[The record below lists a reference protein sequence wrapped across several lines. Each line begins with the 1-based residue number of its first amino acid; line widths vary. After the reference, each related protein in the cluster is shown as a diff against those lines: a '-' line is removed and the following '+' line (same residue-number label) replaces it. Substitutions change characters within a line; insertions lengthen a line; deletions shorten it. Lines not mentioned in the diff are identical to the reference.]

1 MVHLLL
7 QLLMGCS
14 ILSASPFALSLASTF
29 ALSLASTR
37 FPQKPF
43 SISLSHYS
51 PFHYFSSSSPSTS
64 TRNTATTKFS
74 AMDNPK
80 NSSQKDFP
88 SGLDEESEQQYSLHS
103 NLLQQFS
110 TISSID
116 KAWIFNS
123 NKDSSSQG
131 MMFSVSQP
139 NLLANKKRT
148 FILSSTVTKRSDDSS
163 VKLQWAPFP
172 VEVSG
177 VSVMVPS
184 PSGLKLLIVRNSE
197 SDGACRFEIWSDS
210 CLEKEFH
217 VPQSKHGSVYTDG
230 WFEGISWN
238 SDETLIAYV
247 AEEPS
252 PAKPTFND
260 QGYKKSGSDDKDS
273 SSWKGQGDWEEDW
286 GETYAGKRQPA
297 LFVINITS
305 GEVQAVKGIDKSL
318 SVGQVVWAP
327 SNEGSAQYL
336 VFVGWS
342 FETRKLG
349 IKYCYNRPCALYV
362 VKAPP
367 ESKTNENEIHSG
379 EDAQALNLTQTISS
393 AFLPR
398 FSPDGKFLVFLS
410 ARSSVD
416 SGAHSATNSLHRI
429 DWPKDVKF
437 DQSAKV
443 HDVIPVVLCA
453 EDDGFPGLYFS
464 SILNDPWLSDG
475 HTLVIPSVWHSSQVL
490 LSVNVLSGQIKRIT
504 PDGSNFS
511 WSLLTL
517 HGNNIF
523 AVSSSPVDIPQ
534 VKYGTFVEKE
544 AGNNEWSWSDVSNP
558 IYKCSD
564 KVSSLL
570 SSLTFSVLKIS
581 VKDASE
587 NSTKG
592 SSKPY
597 EAIFVSSKTKKSDTC
612 DPLIVILHG
621 GPHSVSLSS
630 FSKSHAFLSSLGYS
644 LLIVNYRGSLGFG
657 EEALQSLPG
666 NVGSQDV
673 NDVLTAIDHVIDLG
687 LASPSKIAVLGGS
700 HGGFLTTHLIGQA
713 PEKFVA
719 AAARNPV
726 CNLALMVG
734 TTDIPDW
741 CYVESY
747 GIKGRDKI
755 TEAPSAEDLTLFY
768 SKSPIAHIAKVKTPT
783 VFLLGA
789 QDLRVPISTGLQYA
803 RALKEKGVPVK
814 VILFPNDVHGIERP
828 QSDFES
834 FLSIAAWFNKYCK

>member
-1 MVHLLL
+1 MVI
-7 QLLMGCS
+7 LMGWRTLS
-14 ILSASPFALSLASTF
+14 SVSPVAILSQTFSTH
-29 ALSLASTR
+29 
-37 FPQKPF
+37 FPQNPF
-43 SISLSHYS
+43 STISLSHRS
-51 PFHYFSSSSPSTS
+51 SFHYSSSSSSAKSPIFLL
-64 TRNTATTKFS
+64 TKS
-74 AMDNPK
+74 SSMENPK
-80 NSSQKDFP
+80 TKEFP
-88 SGLDEESEQQYSLHS
+88 LGIDEETEQQYSLHS
-103 NLLQQFS
+103 NLLQQFTS
-110 TISSID
+110 ISSID
-116 KAWIFNS
+116 KSWIFNS
-123 NKDSSSQG
+123 NTG

-139 NLLANKKRT
+139 NLLANKKRK
-148 FILSSTVTKRSDDSS
+148 FILSSTVNKRSDGS
-163 VKLQWAPFP
+163 VGLDWAPFP
-172 VEVSG
+172 VEMTG

-184 PSGLKLLIVRNSE
+184 PSGSKLLIVRNPE
-197 SDGACRFEIWSDS
+197 GDGGCKFEIWSNS
-210 CLEKEFH
+210 CLENEFS
-217 VPQSKHGSVYTDG
+217 VPQSKHGSVYADG

-238 SDETLIAYV
+238 SDETRIAYV

-260 QGYKKSGSDDKDS
+260 QGYKVSGSDDKDS

-327 SNEGSAQYL
+327 SSEGSAQYL

-342 FETRKLG
+342 YETRKLG
-349 IKYCYNRPCALYV
+349 IKYCYNRACALYA
-362 VKAPP
+362 VKAPH
-367 ESKTNENEIHSG
+367 ESKPNENEIQAT
-379 EDAQALNLTQTISS
+379 EDVQALKLTQTISS

-398 FSPDGKFLVFLS
+398 FSPDGNFLVFLS

-429 DWPKDVKF
+429 DWPKDVKLY
-437 DQSAKV
+437 QSAKV

-453 EDDGFPGLYFS
+453 DDDGFPGLYFS
-464 SILNDPWLSDG
+464 SILSDPWLSDG
-475 HTLVIPSVWHSSQVL
+475 HTLIIPSVWHSSQVL
-490 LSVNVLSGQIKRIT
+490 LSVNVFSGQIKRIT
-504 PDGSNFS
+504 PADSNFS

-523 AVSSSPVDIPQ
+523 AVSSSPVDVPQ

-544 AGNNEWSWSDVSNP
+544 GGNSEWRWSDVSNP

-564 KVSSLL
+564 KVRSLL
-570 SSLTFSVLKIS
+570 SSLTFSIMKIS
-581 VKDASE
+581 VKEASE
-587 NSTKG
+587 NPTKG
-592 SSKPY
+592 SCKPY
-597 EAIFVSSKTKKSDTC
+597 ESIFVSSKTKKSDAC
-612 DPLIVILHG
+612 DPLIVVLHG

-630 FSKSHAFLSSLGYS
+630 FSKSQAFLSSLGYS

-666 NVGSQDV
+666 NIGSQDV
-673 NDVLTAIDHVIDLG
+673 NDVLSAIDHVIDLG

-726 CNLALMVG
+726 CNLELMVG

-741 CYVESY
+741 CFVESY
-747 GIKGRDKI
+747 GTNGRDRI

-768 SKSPIAHIAKVKTPT
+768 SKSPIAHLSKVKTPT

-814 VILFPNDVHGIERP
+814 VILFPNDVHGIDRP

>member
-1 MVHLLL
+1 
-7 QLLMGCS
+7 MGLNS
-14 ILSASPFALSLASTF
+14 VSVSLVASTYLRGF
-29 ALSLASTR
+29 
-37 FPQKPF
+37 PF
-43 SISLSHYS
+43 SIS
-51 PFHYFSSSSPSTS
+51 SSSHSPLLSSSNSILNTTS
-64 TRNTATTKFS
+64 KSPISLSTKFS
-74 AMDNPK
+74 SMDNPK
-80 NSSQKDFP
+80 VPPQKEFP
-88 SGLDEESEQQYSLHS
+88 LGIDQETEEQYAFHS
-103 NLLQQFS
+103 NLLQQFTS
-110 TISSID
+110 ISSID
-116 KAWIFNS
+116 KAWLFKS
-123 NKDSSSQG
+123 HTASSEG

-139 NLLANKKRT
+139 NLLANKKRK
-148 FILSSTVTKRSDDSS
+148 FVLSSTVTKRSDGS
-163 VKLQWAPFP
+163 VTLQWAPFP
-172 VEVSG
+172 VEMTG

-184 PSGLKLLIVRNSE
+184 PSGNKLLIVRNAESE
-197 SDGACRFEIWSDS
+197 GPCRFEIWSSS
-210 CLEKEFH
+210 CVEKEFLI
-217 VPQSKHGSVYTDG
+217 PQSKHGSVYADG

-238 SDETLIAYV
+238 SGETHIAYV

-260 QGYKKSGSDDKDS
+260 LGYKKSGSDDKDS
-273 SSWKGQGDWEEDW
+273 GSWKGQGDWEEDW

-327 SNEGSAQYL
+327 SNEDSSQYL

-349 IKYCYNRPCALYV
+349 IKYCYNRPCAVYA
-362 VKAPP
+362 VKALHN
-367 ESKTNENEIHSG
+367 SKTNETEIHST
-379 EDAQALNLTQTISS
+379 EDAQALNLTQIISS
-393 AFLPR
+393 AFFPR

-429 DWPKDVKF
+429 DWPKNMKF
-437 DQSAKV
+437 DQSAEV

-464 SILNDPWLSDG
+464 SIPSDPWLSDG
-475 HTLVIPSVWHSSQVL
+475 HTLIIPSVWHSSQVL
-490 LSVNVLSGQIKRIT
+490 LSVNVLSGQISRIT
-504 PDGSNFS
+504 PADSNSS

-517 HGNNIF
+517 HGDNVF
-523 AVSSSPVDIPQ
+523 AVSSSPVDVPEL
-534 VKYGTFVEKE
+534 KYGTIVEKE
-544 AGNNEWSWSDVSNP
+544 AGIKEWSWSDVSNP

-564 KVSSLL
+564 KVRSLL
-570 SSLTFSVLKIS
+570 SALTFSVMKIS
-581 VKDASE
+581 VKDAYE
-587 NSTKG
+587 NPTKG
-592 SSKPY
+592 ASKPY
-597 EAIFVSSKTKKSDTC
+597 EAIFVSSKTKKSGTC
-612 DPLIVILHG
+612 DPLIVVLHG

-630 FSKSHAFLSSLGYS
+630 FSKSQAFLSSIGYS

-666 NVGSQDV
+666 KIGSQDV
-673 NDVLTAIDHVIDLG
+673 NDVLNAIDHVIDLG

-741 CYVESY
+741 CFVESY
-747 GIKGRDKI
+747 GTKCRDRI

-768 SKSPIAHIAKVKTPT
+768 NKSPIAHLSKVKTPT
-783 VFLLGA
+783 IFLLGA

-803 RALKEKGVPVK
+803 RALKAKGVEVK
-814 VILFPNDVHGIERP
+814 VIVFPNDVHGIERP